1 MCVWIEWE
9 DEMMLKISKIKC
21 IFAKVARNAGG
32 DAMYWSLI
40 IYSI

>member
-1 MCVWIEWE
+1 VGTEWKG
-9 DEMMLKISKIKC
+9 EMMLKISKIKC
-21 IFAKVARNAGG
+21 IFAKVARNAVG